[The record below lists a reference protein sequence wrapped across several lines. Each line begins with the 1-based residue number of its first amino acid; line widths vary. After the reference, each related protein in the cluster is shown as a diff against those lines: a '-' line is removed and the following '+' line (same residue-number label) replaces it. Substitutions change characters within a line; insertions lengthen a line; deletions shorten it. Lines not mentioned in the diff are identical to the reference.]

1 MSSFLTETPQT
12 NNSKMIINNGNQ
24 NTDNSEPKLET
35 KQVNKPINQSYL
47 VKASFMITYILL
59 LTTGLI
65 TFIEAMRT
73 QNPLVR
79 HIFNLETCIS
89 LVAGYFYSVFV
100 GQLDQYERERVP
112 INWDVI
118 TKNRYID
125 WAITT
130 PMMLLVLCIF
140 LASESKTV
148 VHLTTIILIM
158 IFNYI
163 MLYNGY
169 LGETKVLDR
178 FTACIGGFVPFF
190 IVFYLIFSNYVVINK
205 GIGKYWLFVFYLIFW
220 SMYGLV
226 YLLEESY
233 KNIAMNIL
241 DCIAKCLVGIAL
253 WMYYTKIIPQY

>member
-12 NNSKMIINNGNQ
+12 NNSKLIINNSNQ
-24 NTDNSEPKLET
+24 TTDNDPKPA
-35 KQVNKPINQSYL
+35 NKPANKQSNYL
-47 VKASFMITYILL
+47 VYASFMITYILL

-89 LVAGYFYSVFV
+89 VVAGYFYSVFV
-100 GQLDQYERERVP
+100 GQLDQFERDNVP
-112 INWDVI
+112 INWDAI
-118 TKNRYID
+118 SRNRYID

-130 PMMLLVLCIF
+130 PMMLLVLCVF

-148 VHLTTIILIM
+148 VHLTTITMIM
-158 IFNYI
+158 ILNYL
-163 MLYNGY
+163 MLYIGY

-178 FTACIGGFVPFF
+178 FTACIGGFVPFLLL
-190 IVFYLIFSNYVVINK
+190 FYLIFKNYVVISK
-205 GIGKYWLFVFYLIFW
+205 GIGKYWLFLFYLFFW
-220 SMYGLV
+220 SLYGLV

-233 KNIAMNIL
+233 KNIAMNFL

-253 WMYYTKIIPQY
+253 WMYYIKIIPEY

>member
-1 MSSFLTETPQT
+1 MSSFLTETSQT
-12 NNSKMIINNGNQ
+12 NSNKLIIDNSNQ
-24 NTDNSEPKLET
+24 NTKNSE
-35 KQVNKPINQSYL
+35 KPIESPKANVQANQIYL

-73 QNPLVR
+73 QNPLIR

-100 GQLDQYERERVP
+100 GQLDQSEREHVP
-112 INWDVI
+112 IDWDTI

-130 PMMLLVLCIF
+130 PMMLLVLSVF

-148 VHLTTIILIM
+148 VHLTTIVLII

-163 MLYNGY
+163 MLYIGY

-205 GIGKYWLFVFYLIFW
+205 GIGKYWLFLFYLFFW
-220 SMYGLV
+220 SMYGFV

-233 KNIAMNIL
+233 KNVTMNIL
-241 DCIAKCLVGIAL
+241 DCISKCLVGIAL
-253 WMYYTKIIPQY
+253 WMYYIKIIPQY